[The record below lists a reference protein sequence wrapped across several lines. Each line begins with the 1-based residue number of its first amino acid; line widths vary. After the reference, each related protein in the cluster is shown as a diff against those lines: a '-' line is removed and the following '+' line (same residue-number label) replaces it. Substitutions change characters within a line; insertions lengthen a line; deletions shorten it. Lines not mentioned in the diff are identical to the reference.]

1 MSYHT
6 GRYMSDA
13 YEGRAIRASHPQ
25 YDDND
30 VLGSIGLPI
39 VQVVYIVPF
48 CLVFVVL
55 IIVIV
60 VVYVGG
66 HDPNDHDPN
75 DHDPND
81 HDPNDH
87 DPNDHDPNDHDPN
100 DHDPNDHDPNDHD
113 PNDHDTNDSNDQMK
127 QKLHNTWKKYK
138 NALCN
143 KLQMQANLAAISLI
157 CCYFTIYTF
166 TLDIVSVVVENNMNL
181 PKYFER
187 MSYGLYVI
195 TIVCT
200 VVSLL
205 FNLIGIIWFL
215 VVMCHNC
222 CRKEKW
228 EVYIPMIFCIGS
240 TLLSMSF
247 HFQNILI
254 AWSTDPFYASRI
266 SLLHGIII
274 FSYFISFK
282 YAYIAPIKITR
293 RNEDSKNPNHW
304 STRELIILAIS
315 LSITTVV
322 CTSIT
327 IIVSLFVA
335 HVPTNRSN
343 ITIIVSLFVAH
354 VPTNRSLEQS
364 ITGIGTMYNG
374 GVILVGGLI
383 AYSMGMQYFGNG
395 FSLEMALKKA
405 MKGIKNAPFNPDDN
419 GTWQQLTEEGRMT
432 EVMKALINRQ
442 ACLARQET
450 P

>member
-6 GRYMSDA
+6 GRYMSDT

-25 YDDND
+25 YNDND

-66 HDPNDHDPN
+66 HEDLLNGLMKGKIRKVLKRNTENGQNNERLH
-75 DHDPND
+75 
-81 HDPNDH
+81 
-87 DPNDHDPNDHDPN
+87 
-100 DHDPNDHDPNDHD
+100 
-113 PNDHDTNDSNDQMK
+113 DSNDQMK
-127 QKLHNTWKKYK
+127 QKLHNTWKKYR
-138 NALCN
+138 NALSN

-166 TLDIVSVVVENNMNL
+166 TLDIVSVVVENITNL
-181 PKYFER
+181 PKYFES

-200 VVSLL
+200 VVSLI

-240 TLLSMSF
+240 ALLSLSF

-266 SLLHGIII
+266 SLLYGIII
-274 FSYFISFK
+274 FSYFVFFK

-293 RNEDSKNPNHW
+293 RNEDTNNPNHW

-315 LSITTVV
+315 LSVTTVV
-322 CTSIT
+322 CTS
-327 IIVSLFVA
+327 
-335 HVPTNRSN
+335 

-419 GTWQQLTEEGRMT
+419 GTWQKLTEEGRMT